1 MRTAQITRLPVPQPD
16 GDRLARRQPAPAP
29 PRSRGGGFAGGAG
42 ARVTLKHAPADDA
55 RGEAQM
61 LLNGVNHVAIL
72 THDTGRL
79 AAFYREVFDAEIGS
93 HLEEFDG
100 AVQLTFIRIG
110 QTAELNVFQ
119 VAGNTEAD
127 RQSPMFG
134 RGRIDHLG
142 LQAASLGAFDQIW

>member
-1 MRTAQITRLPVPQPD
+1 
-16 GDRLARRQPAPAP
+16 
-29 PRSRGGGFAGGAG
+29 
-42 ARVTLKHAPADDA
+42 
-55 RGEAQM
+55 M

-93 HLEEFDG
+93 HLQEFDG

-119 VAGNTEAD
+119 AHALRPRRSISVPGTVSWPVGG
-127 RQSPMFG
+127 QP
-134 RGRIDHLG
+134 
-142 LQAASLGAFDQIW
+142 

>member
-1 MRTAQITRLPVPQPD
+1 
-16 GDRLARRQPAPAP
+16 
-29 PRSRGGGFAGGAG
+29 
-42 ARVTLKHAPADDA
+42 
-55 RGEAQM
+55 M

-72 THDTGRL
+72 THDTDRL

-110 QTAELNVFQ
+110 ETAELNVFQ

-127 RQSPMFG
+127 RQSPMSG
-134 RGRIDHLG
+134 RGRIDHPR
-142 LQAASLGAFDQIW
+142 AASRVARRVRSDPEPADRPGRQRPLRHRFRPGPQRLFPRPRRPRG

>member
-1 MRTAQITRLPVPQPD
+1 
-16 GDRLARRQPAPAP
+16 
-29 PRSRGGGFAGGAG
+29 
-42 ARVTLKHAPADDA
+42 
-55 RGEAQM
+55 M

-72 THDTGRL
+72 THDTDRL

-119 VAGNTEAD
+119 VAATPKPTANRRCSG
-127 RQSPMFG
+127 
-134 RGRIDHLG
+134 
-142 LQAASLGAFDQIW
+142 GAGSTISGCKPRRSTRLTRSGTG